1 MPRIHLF
8 SSLRHESQRGEISR
22 VGEHVDSRVN
32 PCASEATPTHS
43 EHAAGGVASA
53 AKGVAREQRRDAA
66 RATVD
71 VRDHH
76 LERESQPDRRDVQVS
91 ARAGPAR

>member
-1 MPRIHLF
+1 MR
-8 SSLRHESQRGEISR
+8 SRRDYGEISR

-32 PCASEATPTHS
+32 PRAGEATPTHS

-53 AKGVAREQRRDAA
+53 AEGVAREQRRDAA
-66 RATVD
+66 RAAVD